1 MINCSAAAL
10 DRAVGA
16 LKQDGNYVTETD
28 TARIRLSVLLPVHRW
43 MRNVE
48 EKESAFPRDKL
59 SHILHE
65 TQPQ

>member
-1 MINCSAAAL
+1 
-10 DRAVGA
+10 
-16 LKQDGNYVTETD
+16 
-28 TARIRLSVLLPVHRW
+28 

-65 TQPQ
+65 TQPQQKNGSR